1 MAKNTQNTPKPNKKE
16 LFLKALGSNLGHIT
30 DACKSDNIHR
40 RSYYSWIEKDKDCL
54 ISNACAG
61 AKVGRRTYY
70 EWMDADPEFNQAVK
84 DVEES
89 LKDDTE
95 GWLIDA
101 CKKGNV
107 AAIIYRCKTKCR
119 DRGYDEHQQIGIIQ
133 PIQDV
138 ELEGL

>member
-1 MAKNTQNTPKPNKKE
+1 MGKLTQNKDNNRTTRTKSNKKR
-16 LFLKALGSNLGHIT
+16 FLEIL
-30 DACKSDNIHR
+30 
-40 RSYYSWIEKDKDCL
+40 KDKDCH